1 MELEKIRERF
11 SKDLFAVEAAGIVIT
26 KAEDCFAEC
35 RLKLERRHQNAMG
48 GTMGGVV
55 FTLCDFA
62 YAVASNGLDKP
73 YTMSLSSSVS
83 FLAQP
88 KGKELI
94 ARAECIKDGG
104 HTCFYRVRVEDDAGV
119 RVAEAEFTGYK
130 LIK

>member
-11 SKDLFAVEAAGIVIT
+11 SKDLFAVESAGIVIVE
-26 KAEDCFAEC
+26 AGEC
-35 RLKLERRHQNAMG
+35 SSVCELALDRRHKNAMG
-48 GTMGGVV
+48 GVMGGAV

-62 YAVASNGLDKP
+62 YAVAANGLDKP
-73 YTMSLSSSVS
+73 YTMSLSSSIS

-88 KGKELI
+88 KGKKLT